1 MVRQYNKFTLKNG
14 LSLLTVPMKG
24 VESVTVL
31 VMVRTGS
38 RDEPEKLAGISHF
51 LEHMV
56 FKGTEKYP
64 TSLSLSSEID
74 SIGGEFNA
82 FTGKEYTG
90 FYVKAAVLHLPKLVD
105 VLSEMLTKPL
115 LVWMESVQN

>member
-1 MVRQYNKFTLKNG
+1 MGVVDDEYHR
-14 LSLLTVPMKG
+14 LSLPSGITLLTVPMAG
-24 VESVTVL
+24 VESLTLL

-56 FKGTEKYP
+56 FKGTQKYP
-64 TSLSLSSEID
+64 TAYEVTSAID

-82 FTGKEYTG
+82 YTSKEFTG
-90 FYVKAAVLHLPKLVD
+90 FYIK
-105 VLSEMLTKPL
+105 
-115 LVWMESVQN
+115 